1 MMKKRILSA
10 ICTVI
15 MMLNLS
21 FTAVL
26 ADNSAFELIG
36 TQKSENLGGTVY
48 RYKHKKTGADVI
60 YNDNG
65 SDKRQFVLGFK
76 TPPIDSKGANHVLE
90 HALFCGSEK
99 YPTKNIMHYIQN
111 GTSSLILN
119 GLTADDCTY
128 YFIQTANRTEYYN
141 MIDVYM
147 NGIFHP
153 LFLTDE
159 NIFLQQ
165 GIRIEYA
172 GGKAQ
177 YNGVVYN
184 ELRIKNLNTEE
195 NSVNFLSDKL
205 YRAIYGDTTPSFSAG
220 GELDEIKNLTY
231 DDLLRVYN
239 TFYIPSNSMTY
250 IAGNQDID
258 ETLDILD
265 GFFSENTAKA
275 PDISFEDTRQIPD
288 NKIQEY
294 NVNENTKTVDI
305 GFMFSGVPA
314 SAEPMDRYANEIV
327 YDIIRQ
333 KMEDK
338 GYSNMYTSGGSTGGV
353 TNLALMI
360 SQVPKEDTD
369 KVISDYNAVLA
380 DLDENGIDDSDID
393 EYANNDDRFFFQ
405 NFDRVLIGLLYK
417 DNPLAYTEINA
428 MREYFKSHKEYFT
441 ELLKKYFTENPY
453 SVTVIS
459 GNGAFG
465 AEDSSVNVSQ
475 NELEQIKRDT
485 EAFQKWN
492 DEDDDP
498 SVIAKIP
505 FLTLDEVKDAPQKAA
520 PSYEE
525 QKGID
530 FYFTDGSKAS
540 SSPTTSLFFP
550 LGVSGEDL
558 DYVTLMFGFIQSQAE
573 KAKLECYMGV
583 LPFEN
588 ATNSQELNP
597 HFIIGLV
604 GKDKPKCL
612 SELISFLQSA
622 TLWNENDLKEYIK
635 NTPAK
640 ILQSYYDPYFLS
652 GELKVS
658 ALSASGNFFSIIP
671 ANTIVKGSPHY
682 CHFLQNLDLNNSKA
696 IISKMEAMANNIIL
710 NNKPTVEYIGEN
722 SEYEIF
728 KNTVTELFADGSK
741 RNNAPILLSIG
752 YYSAATVTKLAD
764 ANHFMLAGQ
773 YEQSEYSGKM
783 AVLGKVLSTKYIT
796 PTMRGKHGAYGSNIT
811 FRDDGGMVSAVTG
824 LNDIDFTLE
833 IWQGM
838 GDFLRN
844 LNMTQNELNSFI
856 VSAVQDFDE
865 WDYLTSEYGAETALK
880 HKNAED
886 CGKIRNEMLNTTVKD
901 IKDYADFVDELVSQK
916 RVFAVLG
923 QQAADNAEFDF
934 AYYGNAD
941 TLDIT
946 PRLTRHPKGYI
957 NGRSNTVFAP
967 DDNVTRAEA
976 ALIVSQ
982 LTADTRKPQR
992 ENSFKDITVNSWY
1005 TGAVASLC
1013 EKGIMSGYEGNLF
1026 KPEQPITRAE
1036 LSAILA
1042 KFIFNGNS
1050 ELQSA
1055 YSDVNGNMW
1064 YADSMAKMI
1073 NAGYI
1078 SGYDDSTLR
1087 PDAYVTRAEMTSII
1101 NRMINLKSDISL
1113 ENPFSDL
1120 SPSHWAYSDILSALK
1135 R

>member
-1 MMKKRILSA
+1 MKNKIFSA
-10 ICTVI
+10 ILAAAMIFNTAFTV
-15 MMLNLS
+15 
-21 FTAVL
+21 VL
-26 ADNSAFELIG
+26 AKNTAFELIS
-36 TQKSENLGGTVY
+36 TQKSDALNGTVY
-48 RYKHKKTGADVI
+48 RYRHKKTGADVI
-60 YNDNG
+60 YNANG
-65 SDKRQFVLGFK
+65 SDRRQFVLGFK
-76 TPPIDSKGANHVLE
+76 TPPVDSKGANHVLE

-128 YFIQTANRTEYYN
+128 YFIQTANQTEYYN

-159 NIFLQQ
+159 NIFRQQ

-195 NSVNFLSDKL
+195 NSVNFLADKL
-205 YRAIYGDTTPSFSAG
+205 YRGIYGDTTPSFSAG

-275 PDISFEDTRQIPD
+275 PDISFEDTRQIPEQE
-288 NKIQEY
+288 IQEY
-294 NVNENTKTVDI
+294 NVDENTKTVDI

-333 KMEDK
+333 KMEEK
-338 GYSNMYTSGGSTGGV
+338 GYSNMYTSGGNTGGV

-360 SQVPKEDTD
+360 SQIPKEDKD
-369 KVISDYNAVLA
+369 KVISDYNTVLA

-393 EYANNDDRFFFQ
+393 KYVDNDDRFFFQ
-405 NFDRVLIGLLYK
+405 NFDRVLVGLLYK
-417 DNPLAYTEINA
+417 DNPLAYTEVNA

-465 AEDSSVNVSQ
+465 AEDSSVNVSKD
-475 NELEQIKRDT
+475 ELEQIKRDT

-492 DEDDDP
+492 DEEDDP

-505 FLTLDEVKDAPQKAA
+505 FLTLDEVKDAPQKAE
-520 PSYEE
+520 PFYEE
-525 QKGID
+525 QKDID
-530 FYFTDGSKAS
+530 FYFTDVSKAANS
-540 SSPTTSLFFP
+540 ESVSLFFP
-550 LGVSGEDL
+550 LGVSAEDL
-558 DYVTLMFGFIQSQAE
+558 DYVTLMLGFIQSQAE
-573 KAKLECYMGV
+573 KAELECYMGV

-588 ATNSQELNP
+588 VNNSQELNP
-597 HFIIGLV
+597 HFIIGLIA
-604 GKDKPKCL
+604 KDKSECL
-612 SELISFLQSA
+612 KELISFLQSDN
-622 TLWNENDLKEYIK
+622 LWNENDLKEYIQ
-635 NTPAK
+635 NTPSK

-652 GELKVS
+652 GELKDS

-682 CHFLQNLDLNNSKA
+682 CHFLQSLDPNDSQT
-696 IISKMEAMANNIIL
+696 IISKIEAMANNIIL
-710 NNKPTVEYIGEN
+710 NNKPAAEYIGEN

-728 KNTVTELFADGSK
+728 KDTVAEIFADGKK
-741 RNNAPILLSIG
+741 RNNEPMLLPIG
-752 YYSAATVTKLAD
+752 YYSAATITKLAD
-764 ANHFMLAGQ
+764 ANHFMLTGQ
-773 YEQSEYSGKM
+773 YEPNTYSGKM

-811 FRDDGGMVSAVTG
+811 FREDEMTSAVTG
-824 LNDIDFTLE
+824 LNDIDFALE

-865 WDYLTSEYGAETALK
+865 WDYAASEYGAETVLK
-880 HKNAED
+880 HQSTED
-886 CGKIRNEMLNTTVKD
+886 CDKIRNEMLNTTVKD
-901 IKDYADFVDELVSQK
+901 IKGYADFVDELVSQK

-934 AYYGNAD
+934 AYYGSD
-941 TLDIT
+941 VTLEVT
-946 PRLTRHPKGYI
+946 PRLTKKASGYI
-957 NGRSNTVFAP
+957 NGKSDTEFFP
-967 DDNVTRAEA
+967 DDNITRAETA
-976 ALIVSQ
+976 VIISQ
-982 LTADTRKPQR
+982 LLADKRKPQR
-992 ENSFKDITVNSWY
+992 ENTFNDIPVNAWYKD
-1005 TGAVASLC
+1005 AVTSLC
-1013 EKGIMSGYEGNLF
+1013 EKGIMSGYVGNLF
-1026 KPEQPITRAE
+1026 KPEQAITRAE
-1036 LSAILA
+1036 LTSILS
-1042 KFIFNGNS
+1042 KFIFNGDS
-1050 ELQSA
+1050 ELKSV
-1055 YSDVNGNMW
+1055 YSDLSKTAW
-1064 YADSMAKMI
+1064 YSDSMAKMI

-1078 SGYDDSTLR
+1078 SGYSDGTLR
-1087 PDAYVTRAEMTSII
+1087 PDSYITRAEVTAIV
-1101 NRMINLKSDISL
+1101 NRMLNIKNRNT
-1113 ENPFSDL
+1113 ENPFSDVDR
-1120 SPSHWAYSDILSALK
+1120 SHWAYNDILSAVK
-1135 R
+1135 